1 MGECLIM
8 IPEHADANGQVSI
21 EENMTMTTGSTSGKK
36 QTTSDIDEL
45 MEKARA
51 TSKRKSASSSTKS
64 KKEESTTAKKFADIE
79 NNAFFGV
86 MFSSELG
93 PQEKKDAVAK
103 TLSFAENKEESK
115 QMLEEFTVFKEYL
128 QYERKRMAQ
137 QIIDLTDTEA
147 FSELKDVYDQL
158 NTALMDF
165 EDKINPLTDIVDAV
179 YELRMNGVTFDV
191 FREITQDKEEE
202 ARIAALREEQ
212 QKQLEELEK
221 SIRQINENVAVWGED
236 KAFFGLGGVKKSA
249 RENIA
254 KAQLDLQ
261 SKDVELKGLIE
272 SMKDESQ
279 YALPESEL
287 DEKFLDSKAKL
298 RELLDISS
306 DEHKQRQTNLVQ
318 AAQNFVNTTEKRV
331 GDIST
336 HFDGM
341 DKQIENL
348 MDANYSMREIYAILN
363 DATKDA
369 HENNETFRDS
379 LQPVENE
386 ESDIAKMNRE
396 REKRDLEHYISSLNA
411 SSVDT
416 TTVFAELTNSG
427 HRIKSMKDGN
437 DQQITKTRQLHSS
450 GVAGVADQLS
460 TVLQAVSAAALG
472 ESSEMARMSLERMQ
486 QKTSDLNQKE
496 VIRIALGTHEQN
508 SDLVK
513 ALEGLEQYGEVIKT
527 ATNITREG
535 LKETKELLGNL
546 EDTAKSVHEDVKES
560 IAVAADVLAGEDSGD
575 DAPTSGGKKKA
586 AGGGSP
592 NPFNIGS

>member
-1 MGECLIM
+1 M
-8 IPEHADANGQVSI
+8 VS
-21 EENMTMTTGSTSGKK
+21 GSASGKK
-36 QTTSDIDEL
+36 KQSKDIEEL
-45 MEKARA
+45 LEQARN
-51 TSKRKSASSSTKS
+51 TSKRESSSVKSKTKSKDSSST
-64 KKEESTTAKKFADIE
+64 EKFANIDGNTFYKI
-79 NNAFFGV
+79 
-86 MFSSELG
+86 MFDTELS
-93 PQEKKDAVAK
+93 PQEKMENVTKS
-103 TLSFAENKEESK
+103 LSFSENKEDAKEK
-115 QMLEEFTVFKEYL
+115 LEEFTLFKEYL
-128 QYERKRMAQ
+128 QHERKRMAQ
-137 QIIDLTDTEA
+137 QIIDLTDTGA
-147 FSELKDVYDQL
+147 FSELKEVYDQL
-158 NTALMDF
+158 NTALLDF

-191 FREITQDKEEE
+191 FREITNDKEEE

-212 QKQLEELEK
+212 QKQLEELEGN
-221 SIRQINENVAVWGED
+221 IRQINENIVVWGED
-236 KAFFGLGGVKKSA
+236 KAFFGLGGVKKTA

-254 KAQLDLQ
+254 KAQLDL
-261 SKDVELKGLIE
+261 KEREADLNDLIE
-272 SMKDESQ
+272 NMKDETQ
-279 YALPESEL
+279 YELPDSEL
-287 DEKFLDSKAKL
+287 DEKFLESKSKL

-306 DEHKQRQTNLVQ
+306 DGHKQRQEELVD
-318 AAQNFVNTTEKRV
+318 AAQHFVSTTETRV
-331 GDIST
+331 AEISK

-341 DKQIENL
+341 DGQIENL

-363 DATKDA
+363 DATKEA
-369 HENNETFRDS
+369 HSDNEKFRDT
-379 LQPVENE
+379 LQVDEKE
-386 ESDIAKMNRE
+386 EGDIAKMNRE
-396 REKRDLEHYISSLNA
+396 REKRDLEHYISALNA

-437 DQQITKTRQLHSS
+437 DQQITKTRQIHSS

-472 ESSEMARMSLERMQ
+472 ESSEMARMSLERMN

-546 EDTAKSVHEDVKES
+546 EDTAKDVHEDVKES
-560 IAVAADVLAGEDSGD
+560 IAVAADVLAGEESDNSDSSSSSD
-575 DAPTSGGKKKA
+575 SSKKSSNTK
-586 AGGGSP
+586 
-592 NPFNIGS
+592 NPFNLGNG

>member
-1 MGECLIM
+1 M
-8 IPEHADANGQVSI
+8 VS
-21 EENMTMTTGSTSGKK
+21 GSSSGKK
-36 QTTSDIDEL
+36 KQSKSVEEL
-45 MEKARA
+45 LEQARN
-51 TSKRKSASSSTKS
+51 TSKRESSSVSSKSRKKESASS
-64 KKEESTTAKKFADIE
+64 EKFAQIDSNTFYKI
-79 NNAFFGV
+79 
-86 MFSSELG
+86 MFDTESS
-93 PQEKKDAVAK
+93 PQEKMDSVTKA
-103 TLSFAENKEESK
+103 LSFEDNKEDAKEK
-115 QMLEEFTVFKEYL
+115 LEEFTLFKEYL
-128 QYERKRMAQ
+128 QHERKRMAQ

-147 FSELKDVYDQL
+147 FSELKEVYDQL

-212 QKQLEELEK
+212 SKQLEELEGN
-221 SIRQINENVAVWGED
+221 IRQTNENIVVWGED
-236 KAFFGLGGVKKSA
+236 KAFFGLGGIKKTA

-254 KAQLDLQ
+254 KAQLDL
-261 SKDVELKGLIE
+261 KDREAELNDLITV
-272 SMKDESQ
+272 MKDENQ
-279 YALPESEL
+279 YKLPESEI
-287 DEKFLDSKAKL
+287 DEKFLESKAKL

-306 DEHKQRQTNLVQ
+306 DGHKQRQEDLVS
-318 AAQNFVNTTEKRV
+318 AAQHFVTTTETRV
-331 GDIST
+331 SEISN

-341 DKQIENL
+341 DGQIENL

-363 DATKDA
+363 DATKEA
-369 HENNETFRDS
+369 HKDNETFRDT
-379 LQPVENE
+379 LQTDNKD
-386 ESDIAKMNRE
+386 ESEIAKMNKE
-396 REKRDLEHYISSLNA
+396 REKRDLENYISALNT

-437 DQQITKTRQLHSS
+437 DQQITKTRQIHSS

-472 ESSEMARMSLERMQ
+472 ESSEMARMSLERMN

-535 LKETKELLGNL
+535 LIETKELLGNL
-546 EDTAKSVHEDVKES
+546 EDTARDVHEDVKES
-560 IAVAADVLAGEDSGD
+560 IAVAADVLAGEDSNDSASD
-575 DAPTSGGKKKA
+575 DSSSNKKDSSSTK
-586 AGGGSP
+586 
-592 NPFNIGS
+592 NPFKLGNG

>member
-1 MGECLIM
+1 MM
-8 IPEHADANGQVSI
+8 PVARDVNGQVSI

-36 QTTSDIDEL
+36 QTTPDIDEL

-51 TSKRKSASSSTKS
+51 TSKRKSVSSSAKS
-64 KKEESTTAKKFADIE
+64 NKEESTTSKKFANIE
-79 NNAFFGV
+79 NNTFFGV

-103 TLSFAENKEESK
+103 TLSFAENKEEAK

-236 KAFFGLGGVKKSA
+236 KAFFGLGGVKKTA

-261 SKDVELKGLIE
+261 NKDVELKGLIE
-272 SMKDESQ
+272 KMKDESL

-298 RELLDISS
+298 RQLLDISS
-306 DEHKQRQTNLVQ
+306 DEHKQRQTDLVQ

-341 DKQIENL
+341 DGQIENL

-369 HENNETFRDS
+369 HESNETFRDS
-379 LQPVENE
+379 LQPVESE

-513 ALEGLEQYGEVIKT
+513 ALAGLEQYGEVIKT

-546 EDTAKSVHEDVKES
+546 ENTAKSVHEDVKES

>member
-1 MGECLIM
+1 
-8 IPEHADANGQVSI
+8 
-21 EENMTMTTGSTSGKK
+21 MTTGSTSGKK
-36 QTTSDIDEL
+36 QTTPDIDEL

-51 TSKRKSASSSTKS
+51 TSKRKSVSSSAKS
-64 KKEESTTAKKFADIE
+64 NKEESTTSKKFANIE
-79 NNAFFGV
+79 NNTFFGV

-103 TLSFAENKEESK
+103 TLSFAENKEEAK

-236 KAFFGLGGVKKSA
+236 KAFFGLGGVKKTA

-261 SKDVELKGLIE
+261 NKDVELKGLIE
-272 SMKDESQ
+272 KMKDESL

-298 RELLDISS
+298 RQLLDISS
-306 DEHKQRQTNLVQ
+306 DEHKQRQTDLVQ

-341 DKQIENL
+341 DGQIENL

-363 DATKDA
+363 DAT
-369 HENNETFRDS
+369 
-379 LQPVENE
+379 
-386 ESDIAKMNRE
+386 
-396 REKRDLEHYISSLNA
+396 
-411 SSVDT
+411 
-416 TTVFAELTNSG
+416 
-427 HRIKSMKDGN
+427 
-437 DQQITKTRQLHSS
+437 
-450 GVAGVADQLS
+450 
-460 TVLQAVSAAALG
+460 
-472 ESSEMARMSLERMQ
+472 
-486 QKTSDLNQKE
+486 
-496 VIRIALGTHEQN
+496 
-508 SDLVK
+508 
-513 ALEGLEQYGEVIKT
+513 
-527 ATNITREG
+527 
-535 LKETKELLGNL
+535 
-546 EDTAKSVHEDVKES
+546 
-560 IAVAADVLAGEDSGD
+560 
-575 DAPTSGGKKKA
+575 
-586 AGGGSP
+586 
-592 NPFNIGS
+592 